1 MFCRAAFTKLAY
13 TKFHNAP
20 LYLEWAPDDTFV
32 KPFSEDNE
40 EMEKVEEEG
49 PSGVVD
55 VLGKDDPE
63 EAEDGST
70 LFVKNLNFDTTEES
84 LENHFQA
91 CGKIFSVTIATKK
104 NTKTDQLLSMGYG
117 FVTFLLKSSA
127 EKALKT
133 LQLSRLQG
141 HCLELKRSNRAST
154 SKDAQSAEKTDLGKT
169 STKILVRNIPF
180 QAKKEEIAQLFRTF
194 GELSAVRLP
203 RKMAGTGDHRG
214 FAFIE
219 FSNLS
224 DAKSAFSSLVHST
237 HLYGRRLVLVN
248 QLPKIFTLFIKII

>member
-40 EMEKVEEEG
+40 ELEKVDEES

-55 VLGKDDPE
+55 VLGKDEPE

-154 SKDAQSAEKTDLGKT
+154 NKDAQSSDKTDLGKT

-248 QLPKIFTLFIKII
+248 QLPKIFTLFFKNI